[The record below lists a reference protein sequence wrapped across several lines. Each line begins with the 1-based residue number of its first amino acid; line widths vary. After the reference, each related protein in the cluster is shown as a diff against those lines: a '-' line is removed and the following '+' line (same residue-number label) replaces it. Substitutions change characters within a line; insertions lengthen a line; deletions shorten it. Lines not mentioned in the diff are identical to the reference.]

1 MKGIFDI
8 FKLLI
13 VLGMAG
19 LLYGFSAQRNG
30 GRKITNLQ
38 VEFTDENSPFITL
51 STVNKLLIQ
60 NTDTLTSIT
69 KETLVLKEMETRLL
83 QNPMVSDAQVFV
95 TVDGTLGAMIKQ
107 RNPIARVAGSP
118 NYYVDEDGKTMP
130 LSSVYAAR
138 VPLITGTSK
147 NNFTELTPLL
157 LKLRDDEFMR
167 QSVVGLHKYRDG
179 TVELRMRKHD
189 FKVFFGKVKDIDKK
203 IQNYK
208 AFYQKTKRDKTLTGY
223 ELVNLQFG
231 NQVVATKKIR
241 HGKQ

>member
-1 MKGIFDI
+1 MKSKLDF

-13 VLGMAG
+13 VLAIAG
-19 LLYGFSAQRNG
+19 LLYGFSSQRNRD
-30 GRKITNLQ
+30 RKLTNVQ

-60 NTDTLTSIT
+60 NSDTLTSIT
-69 KETLVLKEMETRLL
+69 KETLVLKEMEIRLL
-83 QNPMVSDAQVFV
+83 RNPMVCDAQVFV
-95 TVDGTLGAMIKQ
+95 TVDGTLGAKIKQ

-130 LSSVYAAR
+130 LSSVYTAR
-138 VPLITGTSK
+138 VPLITGSSK
-147 NNFTELTPLL
+147 NNFTELTPLF
-157 LKLRDDEFMR
+157 LKLREDEFMR
-167 QSVVGLHKYRDG
+167 QSVVGLHKYSDG

-189 FKVFFGKVKDIDKK
+189 FKVFFGKVKDIDNK

-208 AFYQKTKRDKTLTGY
+208 AFYQKAKRDKTLTGY

-231 NQVVATKKIR
+231 NQVVATKK
-241 HGKQ
+241 

>member
-1 MKGIFDI
+1 MKGKFDF

-13 VLGMAG
+13 VLVVAG
-19 LLYGFSAQRNG
+19 LLYGFSSQRNG
-30 GRKITNLQ
+30 DRKLNNVQ

-60 NTDTLTSIT
+60 NNDTLTSIT

-83 QNPMVSDAQVFV
+83 QNPMVRDAQVFV
-95 TVDGTLGAMIKQ
+95 TVDGTLGAKIKQ

-118 NYYVDEDGKTMP
+118 NYYVDEDGNTMP

-138 VPLITGTSK
+138 VPLITGSSK
-147 NNFTELTPLL
+147 NNFTELTQLI
-157 LKLRDDEFMR
+157 LKLREDEFMR
-167 QSVVGLHKYRDG
+167 QSVVGLHEYRDG
-179 TVELRMRKHD
+179 TVELRMRKQD

-203 IQNYK
+203 IQKYK
-208 AFYQKTKRDKTLTGY
+208 AFYQKAKRDKTLKGY

-231 NQVVATKKIR
+231 NQVVATNK
-241 HGKQ
+241 

>member
-1 MKGIFDI
+1 MKGKFYVV
-8 FKLLI
+8 KLLF
-13 VLGMAG
+13 VLVMAG
-19 LLYGFSAQRNG
+19 LLYGFSMRRNG
-30 GRKITNLQ
+30 DRNLTSVY

-60 NTDTLTSIT
+60 NDDTLTSIT
-69 KETLVLKEMETRLL
+69 KETLVLKDMETRLL
-83 QNPMVSDAQVFV
+83 QNPMVRDAQVFV
-95 TVDGTLGAMIKQ
+95 TVDGTLGANIKQ

-118 NYYVDEDGKTMP
+118 DYYVDEDGKTMP

-167 QSVVGLHKYRDG
+167 QGVVGLHKYRDG

-203 IQNYK
+203 IRNYK
-208 AFYQKTKRDKTLTGY
+208 AFYQKTNRDKTLTGY

-231 NQVVATKKIR
+231 NQVVATNK
-241 HGKQ
+241 